1 MRFIPGSKN
10 KIMWLITS
18 KCQAMFKT
26 VYLLNPS
33 RQRVNSTRPS
43 IDKNKFETYPRY
55 IVMNKKILKQITHKC
70 YCITNK
76 IST

>member
-33 RQRVNSTRPS
+33 AKS
-43 IDKNKFETYPRY
+43 
-55 IVMNKKILKQITHKC
+55 
-70 YCITNK
+70 
-76 IST
+76 